1 MNNANKKPK
10 VIAIVGPTA
19 SGKTNISIQTAK
31 KLNGTSSKPPAKQS
45 SASAFTLPLRSGEII
60 SADSRLVYKDFNI
73 GTAKPSK
80 EEIAEITHHLIDVES
95 PSKTYT
101 ASRYK
106 NEAAEKIKEILN
118 KNKVPIIVGGTGFYV
133 RALLEGLN
141 IPDVRPD
148 EDFRQKME
156 DFVKENGKEAL
167 YKKLQESDP
176 KMAEKLYR
184 QDSFRIIRALE
195 VQNATGQKMSEL
207 QTISEPE
214 YDVLYVGLN
223 AEDRD
228 FLYERINRRVLL
240 MIEQGLVEEVKS
252 LIEKYGRTNSLL
264 KTLGYKEICEYFDGI
279 YTLEEAIANI
289 QQHTRKFAK
298 RQLTWFRANKKINW
312 FFIDKMNSDE
322 IIEKIVEAYR
332 KK

>member
-1 MNNANKKPK
+1 MNNPLKKPK
-10 VIAIVGPTA
+10 IIALVGATA
-19 SGKTNISIQTAK
+19 SGKTNIAIQTAK
-31 KLNGTSSKPPAKQS
+31 ILN
-45 SASAFTLPLRSGEII
+45 GEII

-73 GTAKPSK
+73 GTAKPTQ
-80 EEIAEITHHLIDVES
+80 EEMAEIQHHLIDVES
-95 PSKTYT
+95 PSITYT

-106 NEAAEKIKEILN
+106 DEADTKIKEILN
-118 KNKVPIIVGGTGFYV
+118 KNKVPIITGGTGFYV
-133 RALLEGLN
+133 RVLLEGLN

-156 DFVKENGKEAL
+156 DFVKEEGKEAL
-167 YKKLQESDP
+167 YKKLRESDP
-176 KMAEKLYR
+176 EMAEKLYP
-184 QDSFRIIRALE
+184 QDAFRIIRALE

-207 QTISEPE
+207 QTMSEPE

-240 MIEQGLVEEVKS
+240 MLEQGLIEEVQS

-279 YTLEEAIANI
+279 YTLEEAVANI

-298 RQLTWFRANKKINW
+298 RQLTWFRANKKMNW
-312 FFIDKMNSDE
+312 FFIDKMNNDE
-322 IIEKIVEAYR
+322 IVDKIVSKFLY
-332 KK
+332 

>member
-1 MNNANKKPK
+1 VNNPLKKPK
-10 VIAIVGPTA
+10 IIALVGATA
-19 SGKTNISIQTAK
+19 SGKTNIAIQTAK
-31 KLNGTSSKPPAKQS
+31 ILN
-45 SASAFTLPLRSGEII
+45 GEII

-73 GTAKPSK
+73 GTAKPTQ
-80 EEIAEITHHLIDVES
+80 EEMAEIQHHLIDVES
-95 PSKTYT
+95 PSITYT

-106 NEAAEKIKEILN
+106 DEADTKIKEILN
-118 KNKVPIIVGGTGFYV
+118 KNKVPIITGGTGFYV
-133 RALLEGLN
+133 RVLLEGLN

-156 DFVKENGKEAL
+156 DFVKEEGKEAL
-167 YKKLQESDP
+167 YKKLRESDP
-176 KMAEKLYR
+176 EMAEKLYP
-184 QDSFRIIRALE
+184 QDAFRIIRALE

-207 QTISEPE
+207 QTMSEPE

-240 MIEQGLVEEVKS
+240 MLEQGLIEEVQS

-279 YTLEEAIANI
+279 YTLEEAVANI

-298 RQLTWFRANKKINW
+298 RQLTWFRANKKMNW
-312 FFIDKMNSDE
+312 FFIDKMNNDE
-322 IIEKIVEAYR
+322 IVDKIVSKFLY
-332 KK
+332 

>member
-1 MNNANKKPK
+1 VNNPSKKPK
-10 VIAIVGPTA
+10 IIAIVGATA

-31 KLNGTSSKPPAKQS
+31 ILN
-45 SASAFTLPLRSGEII
+45 GEII
-60 SADSRLVYKDFNI
+60 SADSRLVYRDFNI

-80 EEIAEITHHLIDVES
+80 EEMAEIPHHLIDVES
-95 PSKTYT
+95 PSETYT

-106 NEAAEKIKEILN
+106 DEADTKIKEILN
-118 KNKVPIIVGGTGFYV
+118 KNKVPIITGGTGFYV
-133 RALLEGLN
+133 RVLLEGLN

-156 DFVKENGKEAL
+156 DFVKEEGKEAL
-167 YKKLQESDP
+167 YEKLRESDP
-176 KMAEKLYR
+176 EMAEKLYP
-184 QDSFRIIRALE
+184 QDAFRIIRALE
-195 VQNATGQKMSEL
+195 VQNVTGQKMSEL

-240 MIEQGLVEEVKS
+240 MLEQGLVKEVQS

-279 YTLEEAIANI
+279 YTLEEAVANI

-312 FFIDKMNSDE
+312 FFIDKMDSAT
-322 IIEKIVEAYR
+322 IIDKIVEDYH

>member
-1 MNNANKKPK
+1 MNNPSKKPK
-10 VIAIVGPTA
+10 IIAIVGATA

-31 KLNGTSSKPPAKQS
+31 ILN
-45 SASAFTLPLRSGEII
+45 GEII
-60 SADSRLVYKDFNI
+60 SADSRLVYRDFNI

-80 EEIAEITHHLIDVES
+80 EEMAEIPHHLIDVES
-95 PSKTYT
+95 PSETYT

-106 NEAAEKIKEILN
+106 DEADTKIKEILN
-118 KNKVPIIVGGTGFYV
+118 KNKVPIITGGTGFYV
-133 RALLEGLN
+133 RVLLEGLN

-156 DFVKENGKEAL
+156 DFVKEEGKEAL
-167 YKKLQESDP
+167 YEKLRESDP
-176 KMAEKLYR
+176 EMAEKLYP
-184 QDSFRIIRALE
+184 QDAFRIIRALE
-195 VQNATGQKMSEL
+195 VQNVTGQKMSEL

-240 MIEQGLVEEVKS
+240 MLEQGLVKEVQS

-279 YTLEEAIANI
+279 YTLEEAVANI

-312 FFIDKMNSDE
+312 FFIDKMDSAT
-322 IIEKIVEAYR
+322 IIDKIVEDYH

>member
-1 MNNANKKPK
+1 MNNPSKKPK
-10 VIAIVGPTA
+10 IIALVGATA
-19 SGKTNISIQTAK
+19 SGKTNIAIQTAK
-31 KLNGTSSKPPAKQS
+31 KLN
-45 SASAFTLPLRSGEII
+45 GEII

-80 EEIAEITHHLIDVES
+80 EEMDEIPHHLIDVES
-95 PSKTYT
+95 PSETYT

-106 NEAAEKIKEILN
+106 DEASEKIKEILN
-118 KNKVPIIVGGTGFYV
+118 KNKVPIITGGTGFYV
-133 RALLEGLN
+133 RVLLEGLN
-141 IPDVRPD
+141 IPDVRPN

-156 DFVKENGKEAL
+156 DFVKEEGKEAL
-167 YKKLQESDP
+167 YKKLRESDP
-176 KMAEKLYR
+176 EMAEKLYP
-184 QDSFRIIRALE
+184 QDTFRIIRALE

-214 YDVLYVGLN
+214 YDALYVGLN
-223 AEDRD
+223 AEERE

-240 MIEQGLVEEVKS
+240 MIEQGLVEEVQS
-252 LIEKYGRTNSLL
+252 LIQKYGRTNSLL

-279 YTLEEAIANI
+279 CTLEEAIANI

-312 FFIDKMNSDE
+312 FFIDKMDSDKIVSE
-322 IIEKIVEAYR
+322 IIEKYNQP
-332 KK
+332 

>member
-1 MNNANKKPK
+1 MNNKKSK

-31 KLNGTSSKPPAKQS
+31 ILD
-45 SASAFTLPLRSGEII
+45 GEII

-73 GTAKPSK
+73 GTAKPTI
-80 EEIAEITHHLIDVES
+80 EEMDGITHYLVDIQS
-95 PSKTYT
+95 PAITYT

-106 NEAAEKIKEILN
+106 DEADEKIKEILN

-133 RALLEGLN
+133 KALLEGLN

-148 EDFRQKME
+148 ESFRQEME
-156 DFVKENGKEAL
+156 NFVKEKGKEAL

-176 KMAEKLYR
+176 EMAKKLYP
-184 QDSFRIIRALE
+184 QDIFRIIRALE

-207 QTISEPE
+207 QTISESE

-223 AEDRD
+223 TEDRD
-228 FLYERINRRVLL
+228 FLYERINSRVLL
-240 MIEQGLVEEVKS
+240 MIKHGLVEEVES
-252 LIEKYGRTNSLL
+252 LIKKYGRTNALL

-279 YTLEEAIANI
+279 CNLEEAIANI

-312 FFIDKMNSDE
+312 FFIDKMTSEE
-322 IIEKIVEAYR
+322 IVAEIVDKYNHE
-332 KK
+332 